1 MRIQHHKHF
10 EYCMDLL
17 ATHEYW
23 KLGTIKDPGEW
34 HFLAIKTKVCTSFYY
49 LQALAAYKVHKLPYR
64 SHIAVFSIMTQ
75 GYWIIYN
82 RNL

>member
-64 SHIAVFSIMTQ
+64 SQTTYCCFQYHVK
-75 GYWIIYN
+75 GLLD
-82 RNL
+82 NL